1 MSMICVSCGCGC
13 RILPNQCLIDANS
26 RVKSFKA
33 YEKPEIANDVNT
45 FILIGK
51 ANDGLLGQNCFDA
64 LCAAIKEAQNEADD
78 YREANPN
85 YEQNDPLA
93 EFWNY
98 LPTIWYNLLKN
109 YHFVNMYA
117 AYMVYYYYK
126 LGFADAETLLD
137 GDVQHNRSSNVNQN
151 DGTKNITLTDA
162 EKKASVA
169 GATARGHYD
178 AFINNFWKANK
189 GAYNCL
195 PPAACEP
202 MTNCI
207 ESRDG
212 CGSNI
217 KSRKRPRPTAF

>member
-1 MSMICVSCGCGC
+1 
-13 RILPNQCLIDANS
+13 
-26 RVKSFKA
+26 
-33 YEKPEIANDVNT
+33 
-45 FILIGK
+45 
-51 ANDGLLGQNCFDA
+51 
-64 LCAAIKEAQNEADD
+64 
-78 YREANPN
+78 
-85 YEQNDPLA
+85 
-93 EFWNY
+93 
-98 LPTIWYNLLKN
+98 
-109 YHFVNMYA
+109 
-117 AYMVYYYYK
+117 
-126 LGFADAETLLD
+126 
-137 GDVQHNRSSNVNQN
+137 VQHNRSGNINQN